1 MSIQLETLTTLAGIA
16 WNNLLRASLHFAVF
30 ALLLWL
36 VCRLLQRE
44 RPARLQL
51 LSGGLTCCE
60 KAQSIQDV

>member
-51 LSGGLTCCE
+51 LSG
-60 KAQSIQDV
+60 